1 MRFVIYLY
9 RRFLPVFLG
18 SIFFFAL
25 VLVLVDLLMNL
36 WSFISQEVAPMDIV
50 RVMVL
55 YIPKTLSFSLPL
67 SILFAVSYTLS
78 DLYAKNELTAI
89 FASGVSLFQFTLPL
103 LLLSLVLSFGL
114 FVFEDKVVVPTYAK
128 KTELQDSLLN
138 KTQSLNNDRIVIIA
152 KQGHIVYKADYYNDS
167 QQQLSG
173 LFVIFRDENMELQK
187 ILRCNNAVWKETY
200 WECSNALEYVVEGE
214 FMNSSPV
221 SQETMHLLT
230 EPPETFRNN
239 TVDVETVSVAEAK
252 SYIAR
257 LRRAGLPVA
266 EATSQYYKKFSFPL
280 IVFIVVFLS
289 IGLSGK
295 TRKNVLLISLVLC
308 IMAAVLFYVSQMVT
322 MLLAQFGYVS
332 PFVGAWFPVI
342 LFVILSIV
350 LLKFART

>member
-36 WSFISQEVAPMDIV
+36 WSFISQEVAPGDIL
-50 RVMVL
+50 RVIVL

-78 DLYAKNELTAI
+78 DLYAKNELTAV
-89 FASGVSLFQFTLPL
+89 FASGVSLFHFTLPL
-103 LLLSLVLSFGL
+103 LLLSLALSFGL
-114 FVFEDKVVVPTYAK
+114 FFFEDRVVVPTYAK
-128 KTELQDSLLN
+128 KNELQDSLLN
-138 KTQSLNNDRIVIIA
+138 KTQSLNNDRIVIIT
-152 KQGHIVYKADYYNDS
+152 KQGQIVYKADYYNDS
-167 QQQLSG
+167 EQRLVG
-173 LFVIFRDENMELQK
+173 LFVIFRDENKVLQK
-187 ILRCNNAVWKETY
+187 ILRCNGASWKETY
-200 WECSNALEYVVEGE
+200 WECFEAIEYVVEGDY
-214 FMNSSPV
+214 MNSYPV

-252 SYIAR
+252 AYIAR

-266 EATSQYYKKFSFPL
+266 EAASQYYKKFSFPL

-322 MLLAQFGYVS
+322 MLLAQFGYIS

-342 LFVILSIV
+342 LFIILSIV

>member
-36 WSFISQEVAPMDIV
+36 WSFISQEVAPRDIL
-50 RVMVL
+50 RVIVL

-78 DLYAKNELTAI
+78 DLYAKNELTAV
-89 FASGVSLFQFTLPL
+89 FASGVSLFHFTLPL
-103 LLLSLVLSFGL
+103 LLLSLALSFGL
-114 FVFEDKVVVPTYAK
+114 FFFEDRVVVPTYAK
-128 KTELQDSLLN
+128 KNELQDSLLN
-138 KTQSLNNDRIVIIA
+138 KTQSLNNDRIVIIT
-152 KQGHIVYKADYYNDS
+152 KQGQIVYKADYYNDS
-167 QQQLSG
+167 EQRLVG
-173 LFVIFRDENMELQK
+173 LFVIFRDENKVLQK
-187 ILRCNNAVWKETY
+187 ILRCNGASWKETY
-200 WECSNALEYVVEGE
+200 WECFEATEYVVEGDY
-214 FMNSSPV
+214 MNSYPV

-252 SYIAR
+252 AYIAR
-257 LRRAGLPVA
+257 LRRAGLSVA

-322 MLLAQFGYVS
+322 MLLAQFGYIS
-332 PFVGAWFPVI
+332 PFIGAWFPVI
-342 LFVILSIV
+342 LFIILSII

>member
-9 RRFLPVFLG
+9 RRFLPVFFG
-18 SIFFFAL
+18 SIFFFCL
-25 VLVLVDLLMNL
+25 VLILVDLLMNL
-36 WSFISQEVAPMDIV
+36 WSFISQEVAPVDIM

-89 FASGVSLFQFTLPL
+89 FASGVSLFHFTLPL
-103 LLLSLVLSFGL
+103 LILSLVLSFGL
-114 FVFEDKVVVPTYAK
+114 FFFEDRIVVPTYAK
-128 KTELQDSLLN
+128 KNELQDSLLN
-138 KTQSLNNDRIVIIA
+138 QTKSLNNDRIVIITNR
-152 KQGHIVYKADYYNDS
+152 GEIVYKADYYNDAE
-167 QQQLSG
+167 QRLVG
-173 LFVIFRDENMELQK
+173 FFVVFRDENKNLVK
-187 ILRCNNAVWKETY
+187 ILRSDSATWNETY
-200 WECSNALEYVVEGE
+200 WECATATEYVVEDT
-214 FMNSSPV
+214 FMRAYPA
-221 SQETMHLLT
+221 SQQTMFLLT

-239 TVDVETVSVAEAK
+239 TIDVETVSVTEAQT
-252 SYIAR
+252 YIER
-257 LRRAGLPVA
+257 LSRAGLPVA
-266 EATSQYYKKFSFPL
+266 EATSQYYKKFSFPF

-332 PFVGAWFPVI
+332 PFIGAWFPVI
-342 LFVILSIV
+342 LFIVISIV

>member
-36 WSFISQEVAPMDIV
+36 WSFISQEVAPGDIL
-50 RVMVL
+50 RVIVL

-78 DLYAKNELTAI
+78 DLYAKNELTAV
-89 FASGVSLFQFTLPL
+89 FASGVSLFHFTLPL
-103 LLLSLVLSFGL
+103 LLLSLALSFGL
-114 FVFEDKVVVPTYAK
+114 FFFEDRVVVPTYAK
-128 KTELQDSLLN
+128 KNELQDSLLN
-138 KTQSLNNDRIVIIA
+138 KTQSLNNDRIVIITQ
-152 KQGHIVYKADYYNDS
+152 QGQIVYKADYYNDS
-167 QQQLSG
+167 EQRLVG
-173 LFVIFRDENMELQK
+173 LFVIFRDEHMALQK
-187 ILRCNNAVWKETY
+187 ILRCNSAVWKETY
-200 WECSNALEYVVEGE
+200 WECSEAIEYVVEGDY
-214 FMNSSPV
+214 MNSYPV

-252 SYIAR
+252 AYIAR
-257 LRRAGLPVA
+257 LRRAGLSVA

-322 MLLAQFGYVS
+322 MLLAQFGYIS
-332 PFVGAWFPVI
+332 PFMGAWFPVI
-342 LFVILSIV
+342 LFIILSII

>member
-36 WSFISQEVAPMDIV
+36 WSFISQEVAPGDIL
-50 RVMVL
+50 RVIAL

-78 DLYAKNELTAI
+78 DLYAKNELTAV
-89 FASGVSLFQFTLPL
+89 FASGVSLFHFTLPL
-103 LLLSLVLSFGL
+103 LLLSLALSFGL
-114 FVFEDKVVVPTYAK
+114 FFFEDRVVVPTYAK
-128 KTELQDSLLN
+128 KNELQDSLLN
-138 KTQSLNNDRIVIIA
+138 KTQSLNNDRIVIITQ
-152 KQGHIVYKADYYNDS
+152 QGQIVYKADYYNDS
-167 QQQLSG
+167 EQRLVG
-173 LFVIFRDENMELQK
+173 LFVIFRDEHMALQK
-187 ILRCNNAVWKETY
+187 ILRCNSAVWKETY
-200 WECSNALEYVVEGE
+200 WECSEVTEYVVEGDY
-214 FMNSSPV
+214 MNSYPV

-252 SYIAR
+252 AYIAR
-257 LRRAGLPVA
+257 LRRAGLSVA

-322 MLLAQFGYVS
+322 MLLAQFGYIS
-332 PFVGAWFPVI
+332 PFMGAWFPVI
-342 LFVILSIV
+342 LFIILSII

>member
-36 WSFISQEVAPMDIV
+36 WSFISQEVAPGDIL
-50 RVMVL
+50 RVIVL

-78 DLYAKNELTAI
+78 DLYAKNELTAV
-89 FASGVSLFQFTLPL
+89 FASGVSLFHFTLPL
-103 LLLSLVLSFGL
+103 LLLSLALSFGL
-114 FVFEDKVVVPTYAK
+114 FFFEDRVVVPTYAK
-128 KTELQDSLLN
+128 KNELQDSLLN
-138 KTQSLNNDRIVIIA
+138 KTQSLNNDRIVIITQ
-152 KQGHIVYKADYYNDS
+152 QGQIVYKADYYNDS
-167 QQQLSG
+167 EQRLVG
-173 LFVIFRDENMELQK
+173 LFVIFRDEHMALQK
-187 ILRCNNAVWKETY
+187 ILRCNSAVWKETY
-200 WECSNALEYVVEGE
+200 WECSEATEYVVEGDY
-214 FMNSSPV
+214 MNSYPV

-252 SYIAR
+252 AYIAR
-257 LRRAGLPVA
+257 LRRAGLSVA

-322 MLLAQFGYVS
+322 MLLAQFGYIS
-332 PFVGAWFPVI
+332 PFMGAWFPVI
-342 LFVILSIV
+342 LFIILSII

>member
-1 MRFVIYLY
+1 
-9 RRFLPVFLG
+9 
-18 SIFFFAL
+18 
-25 VLVLVDLLMNL
+25 
-36 WSFISQEVAPMDIV
+36 
-50 RVMVL
+50 
-55 YIPKTLSFSLPL
+55 
-67 SILFAVSYTLS
+67 VSYTLS
-78 DLYAKNELTAI
+78 DLYAKNELTAV
-89 FASGVSLFQFTLPL
+89 FASGVSLFHFTLPL
-103 LLLSLVLSFGL
+103 LLLSLALSFGL
-114 FVFEDKVVVPTYAK
+114 FFFEDRVVVPTYAK
-128 KTELQDSLLN
+128 KNELQDSLLN
-138 KTQSLNNDRIVIIA
+138 KTQSLNNDRIVIITQ
-152 KQGHIVYKADYYNDS
+152 QGQIVYKADYYNDS
-167 QQQLSG
+167 EQRLVG
-173 LFVIFRDENMELQK
+173 LFVIFRDENKVLQK
-187 ILRCNNAVWKETY
+187 ILRCNGASWKETY
-200 WECSNALEYVVEGE
+200 WECFEATEYVVEGDY
-214 FMNSSPV
+214 MNSYPV

-252 SYIAR
+252 AYIAR

-322 MLLAQFGYVS
+322 MLLAQFGYIS

-342 LFVILSIV
+342 LFIILSIV

>member
-9 RRFLPVFLG
+9 RRFFPVFLG
-18 SIFFFAL
+18 SIFFFCL
-25 VLVLVDLLMNL
+25 VLILVDLLMNL
-36 WSFISQEVAPMDIV
+36 WSFISQGAPPKEII

-55 YIPKTLSFSLPL
+55 YIPKTMSFSLPL
-67 SILFAVSYTLS
+67 AILFAVSYTLS

-114 FVFEDKVVVPTYAK
+114 FLFEDKIVVPTYAK
-128 KTELQDSLLN
+128 KVELQDTLLN
-138 KTQSLNNDRIVIIA
+138 KEVSLNNDRIVIIA
-152 KQGHIVYKADYYNDS
+152 EQGRVVYKADYYNDS
-167 QQQLSG
+167 EQRLVG
-173 LFVIFRDENMELQK
+173 LFVIFRDEEKKLQR
-187 ILRCNNAVWKETY
+187 IVRSNSATWKEKH
-200 WECSNALEYVVEGE
+200 WECTDGTEYVVEK
-214 FMNSSPV
+214 NLLNNQKISR
-221 SQETMHLLT
+221 ETMSLLI

-239 TVDVETVSVAEAK
+239 TVDVETVSVEEAK
-252 SYIAR
+252 TYIQR
-257 LRRAGLPVA
+257 LSRAGLPVA
-266 EATSQYYKKFSFPL
+266 EATSQYYKKFSFPF

-332 PFVGAWFPVI
+332 PFIGAWFPVI
-342 LFVILSIV
+342 LFIILSII
-350 LLKFART
+350 LLRFART

>member
-36 WSFISQEVAPMDIV
+36 WSFISQEVAPRDIL
-50 RVMVL
+50 RVIVL

-78 DLYAKNELTAI
+78 DLYAKNELTAV
-89 FASGVSLFQFTLPL
+89 FASGVSLFHFTLPL
-103 LLLSLVLSFGL
+103 LLLSLALSFGL
-114 FVFEDKVVVPTYAK
+114 FFFEDRVVVPTYAK
-128 KTELQDSLLN
+128 KNQLQDSLLN
-138 KTQSLNNDRIVIIA
+138 KTQSLNNDRIVIIT
-152 KQGHIVYKADYYNDS
+152 KQGQIVYKADYYNDS
-167 QQQLSG
+167 QQRLVG
-173 LFVIFRDENMELQK
+173 LFVIFRDENKVLQK
-187 ILRCNNAVWKETY
+187 ILRCNSASWKETY
-200 WECSNALEYVVEGE
+200 WDCLDAIEYVVEGDY
-214 FMNSSPV
+214 MNSYPA
-221 SQETMHLLT
+221 SQDTMHLLT

-322 MLLAQFGYVS
+322 MLLAQFGYIS

-342 LFVILSIV
+342 LFIILSIV

>member
-9 RRFLPVFLG
+9 RRFLPVFFG

-36 WSFISQEVAPMDIV
+36 WSFISQEVAPVDIL

-89 FASGVSLFQFTLPL
+89 FASGISLFHFTLPL
-103 LLLSLVLSFGL
+103 LLLSLALSFGL
-114 FVFEDKVVVPTYAK
+114 FVFEDRVVVPTYAK

-138 KTQSLNNDRIVIIA
+138 KTQSLNNDRIVIIT
-152 KQGHIVYKADYYNDS
+152 KQGQIVYKADHYNDS
-167 QQQLSG
+167 QQQLLG

-200 WECSNALEYVVEGE
+200 WECSNAIEYVVEGD
-214 FMNSSPV
+214 FMNSSPA

-239 TVDVETVSVAEAK
+239 TIDVETVSVAEAK
-252 SYIAR
+252 SYIDR

-266 EATSQYYKKFSFPL
+266 EATSQYYKKFSFPF

-322 MLLAQFGYVS
+322 MLLAQFGYIS

-342 LFVILSIV
+342 LFIILSIV

>member
-36 WSFISQEVAPMDIV
+36 WSFISQEVAPGDIL
-50 RVMVL
+50 RVIVL

-78 DLYAKNELTAI
+78 DLYAKNELTAV
-89 FASGVSLFQFTLPL
+89 FASGVSLFHFTLPL
-103 LLLSLVLSFGL
+103 LLLSLALSFGL
-114 FVFEDKVVVPTYAK
+114 FFFEDRVVVPTYAK
-128 KTELQDSLLN
+128 KNELQDSLLN
-138 KTQSLNNDRIVIIA
+138 KTQSLNNDRIVIITQ
-152 KQGHIVYKADYYNDS
+152 QGQIVYKADYYNDS
-167 QQQLSG
+167 EQRLVG
-173 LFVIFRDENMELQK
+173 LFVIFRDENKVLQK
-187 ILRCNNAVWKETY
+187 ILRCNSAVWKETY
-200 WECSNALEYVVEGE
+200 WECSEATEYVVEGDY
-214 FMNSSPV
+214 MNSYPV
-221 SQETMHLLT
+221 SQETMHLLI

-252 SYIAR
+252 AYIAR
-257 LRRAGLPVA
+257 LRRAGLSVA

-322 MLLAQFGYVS
+322 MLLAQFGYIS
-332 PFVGAWFPVI
+332 PFMGAWFPVI
-342 LFVILSIV
+342 LFIILSII

>member
-1 MRFVIYLY
+1 
-9 RRFLPVFLG
+9 
-18 SIFFFAL
+18 
-25 VLVLVDLLMNL
+25 
-36 WSFISQEVAPMDIV
+36 MDIL

-89 FASGVSLFQFTLPL
+89 FASGVSLFHFTLPL
-103 LLLSLVLSFGL
+103 LLLSLFLSLGL
-114 FVFEDKVVVPTYAK
+114 FVFEDRIVVPTYAK
-128 KTELQDSLLN
+128 KNELQDSLLN
-138 KTQSLNNDRIVIIA
+138 KTQSLNNDRIVIIT
-152 KQGHIVYKADYYNDS
+152 KQGEIVYKADYYNDS
-167 QQQLSG
+167 QQRLSG
-173 LFVIFRDENMELQK
+173 LFVIFRDENMELRK
-187 ILRCNNAVWKETY
+187 ILRCNNAVWQETY
-200 WECSNALEYVVEGE
+200 WECSNAMEYVVEGD
-214 FMNSSPV
+214 FMNSFPV
-221 SQETMHLLT
+221 TQETMHLLT

-239 TVDVETVSVAEAK
+239 TIDVETVSVTEAK

-266 EATSQYYKKFSFPL
+266 EATSQYYKKFSFPF

-322 MLLAQFGYVS
+322 MLLARFGYVS

-342 LFVILSIV
+342 LFIVLSIV

>member
-36 WSFISQEVAPMDIV
+36 WSFISQEVAPGDIL
-50 RVMVL
+50 RVIAL

-78 DLYAKNELTAI
+78 DLYAKNELTAV
-89 FASGVSLFQFTLPL
+89 FASGVSLFHFTLPL
-103 LLLSLVLSFGL
+103 LLLSLALSFGL
-114 FVFEDKVVVPTYAK
+114 FFFEDRVVVPTYAK
-128 KTELQDSLLN
+128 KNELQDSLLN
-138 KTQSLNNDRIVIIA
+138 KTQSLNNDRIVIITQ
-152 KQGHIVYKADYYNDS
+152 QGRIVYKADYYNDS
-167 QQQLSG
+167 EQRLVG
-173 LFVIFRDENMELQK
+173 LFVIFRDEHMVLQK
-187 ILRCNNAVWKETY
+187 ILRCNSAVWKETY
-200 WECSNALEYVVEGE
+200 WECSEATEYVVEGDY
-214 FMNSSPV
+214 MNSYPV

-252 SYIAR
+252 AYIAR
-257 LRRAGLPVA
+257 LRRAGLSVA

-322 MLLAQFGYVS
+322 MLLAQFGYIS
-332 PFVGAWFPVI
+332 PFMGAWFPVI
-342 LFVILSIV
+342 LFIILSII

>member
-9 RRFLPVFLG
+9 RRFLPVFFG

-36 WSFISQEVAPMDIV
+36 WSFISQEVAPVDIL

-55 YIPKTLSFSLPL
+55 YLPKTLSFSLPL

-89 FASGVSLFQFTLPL
+89 FASGVSLFHFTLPL

-114 FVFEDKVVVPTYAK
+114 FVFEDRVVVPTYAK
-128 KTELQDSLLN
+128 KNELQDSLLN
-138 KTQSLNNDRIVIIA
+138 KTQSLNNDRIVIIT
-152 KQGHIVYKADYYNDS
+152 KQGQIVYKADYYNDS
-167 QQQLSG
+167 QQQLLG
-173 LFVIFRDENMELQK
+173 LFVIFRDENMDLQK
-187 ILRCNNAVWKETY
+187 ILRCNNAVWKENY
-200 WECSNALEYVVEGE
+200 WECSNALEYVVEGD

-221 SQETMHLLT
+221 SQETMYLLT

-239 TVDVETVSVAEAK
+239 TIDVETVSVAEAK
-252 SYIAR
+252 SYIDR

-266 EATSQYYKKFSFPL
+266 EATSQYYKKFSFPF

-322 MLLAQFGYVS
+322 MLLAQFGYIS

-342 LFVILSIV
+342 LFIILSIV